1 MFFARCFRSGKLS
14 PPLFLER
21 GLGGEAHLQP
31 IRSTCLH
38 RRKYN
43 SPSAIRAGFRRQRN
57 AVERHVNDIARVGSS
72 VQRNAVATLQNHAIA
87 IHWRGFQAAEIARD
101 GRIDGLGNHRST
113 LHVGMQCVGQQFG
126 MAVERRVQV
135 DEANVGGGGNLSDSL
150 LDGLVPVARASL
162 ETTMAVEDGRHRA
175 NPDFRLRI
183 HGAKRVDQSA
193 IVADEVVAVV
203 RPVARVGVVQSEVDN
218 HPIGLEIKG
227 FLIFVN
233 LRVGPMT
240 AVEQRRTRVAEVPNV
255 VLVAQ
260 QVL

>member
-21 GLGGEAHLQP
+21 GLGSEAHLQP
-31 IRSTCLH
+31 IRPTRLH
-38 RRKYN
+38 RWEYD
-43 SPSAIRAGFRRQRN
+43 SPSAIRVGFRRQRN
-57 AVERHVNDIARVGSS
+57 AVERHVNDIARVGCS
-72 VQRNAVATLQNHAIA
+72 VQRNAVATLQNHAVA
-87 IHWRGFQAAEIARD
+87 IHRRGFQAAVVARD

-113 LHVGMQCVGQQFG
+113 LHVGMQRVGQQFG
-126 MAVERRVQV
+126 MAVERRMQV
-135 DEANVGGGGNLSDSL
+135 DEADVGGGGNLSDSL
-150 LDGLVPVARASL
+150 LDGRVPVARAGL
-162 ETTMAVEDGRHRA
+162 ETTMAMEDGCHRA

-183 HGAKRVDQSA
+183 HGSKRVDQGA

-218 HPIGLEIKG
+218 HPVGLEIES
-227 FLIFVN
+227 FPIFIN
-233 LRVGPMT
+233 FRVGPMT

-260 QVL
+260 QAL